1 MKLSTNF
8 NLDEFASADG
18 IAPNGEVLKNLT
30 ELAKNLEIL
39 RKHLGQPIRVTS
51 GFRSKE
57 YNATIKNSA
66 TNSKHIFGMAADIQV
81 AKIKPEQVAKA
92 IELLIKEGKM
102 KQGGLGVYKT
112 FVHYDIYFDGKKIRR
127 WKG

>member
-8 NLDEFASADG
+8 SLDEFASADG
-18 IAPNGEVLKNLT
+18 AAPNGEVLKNLT
-30 ELAKNLEIL
+30 ELAKNLEVL

-57 YNATIKNSA
+57 HNKKIGGALNSF
-66 TNSKHIFGMAADIQV
+66 HVLGMAADIQV
-81 AKIKPEQVAKA
+81 AKVKPEDVAKA

-102 KQGGLGVYKT
+102 KEGGLGVYRT
-112 FVHYDIYFDGKKIRR
+112 WVHYDFRGTKAR
-127 WKG
+127 WKI

>member
-8 NLDEFASADG
+8 SLHEFESADG
-18 IAPNGEVLKNLT
+18 TAPNGDVLKNLT
-30 ELAKNLEIL
+30 ELAKNLEVL

-57 YNATIKNSA
+57 HNKKIGGALNSF
-66 TNSKHIFGMAADIQV
+66 HVLGMAADIQV
-81 AKIKPEQVAKA
+81 AKVKPEDVAKA

-102 KQGGLGVYKT
+102 KEGGLGIYRT
-112 FVHYDIYFDGKKIRR
+112 WVHYDFRGTKSR
-127 WKG
+127 WKK